1 MVLDEDFRTLSSSST
16 AVPERPKVLILD
28 VRTRWSST
36 HAMLGKS
43 CLTWAVNLTHS
54 HVTER
59 ALLFRKAVD
68 RYAVVSRLTD
78 LELSSDDWAA
88 IEVVAKWLKLFRT
101 ATTLMSSTKEST
113 LSWATTIFLRLQDHI
128 HDQLE
133 ALPPHSPALL
143 KKGLVDAHVK
153 LSTYHRLL
161 DRSPYYLW
169 ASSMFKLAS
178 LALIC

>member
-1 MVLDEDFRTLSSSST
+1 MRCLVSLSFNINSWST
-16 AVPERPKVLILD
+16 RLNA
-28 VRTRWSST
+28 
-36 HAMLGKS
+36 
-43 CLTWAVNLTHS
+43 
-54 HVTER
+54 TER

-88 IEVVAKWLKLFRT
+88 IEVVTKWLKLFRT

-128 HDQLE
+128 HEQLE
-133 ALPPHSPALL
+133 ALPANSPALL

-153 LSTYHRLL
+153 LST
-161 DRSPYYLW
+161 
-169 ASSMFKLAS
+169 
-178 LALIC
+178 ICGHPVCLNPLPRAPVY